1 MTGKEAK
8 KVCTYMTGKEAK
20 NRRGKKSQR
29 QKIAEAK
36 KCNGVPT
43 NYCTVQLYVQLFKAR
58 AVVLSCNM
66 IGE

>member
-1 MTGKEAK
+1 MY
-8 KVCTYMTGKEAK
+8 VYV
-20 NRRGKKSQR
+20 RQYRGKKMFVVPVRKTVQR

-43 NYCTVQLYVQLFKAR
+43 EYCTVQLYVQLFKAR